1 MPARADQ
8 TRDRRPL
15 RAVLTANVISVTGN
29 WLSLIAIPVFV
40 YATTGSIA
48 RTGVVAFW
56 QGLPMVLS
64 AVLGGPLIDRLGRR
78 RVSVGTDLVSAVAI
92 AAIPL
97 LHQGGLLRFWL
108 LCVLVT
114 VIGLCRSPG
123 ETARGVLL
131 PHLAER
137 AGTTVPRAASH
148 FETARQLARLLGA
161 PLAGV
166 LIAVSSPS
174 AVLFV
179 DAASFLASAVL
190 VLGGLRGFAAAA
202 PVAGAPRVDLRTYR
216 EELRAGF
223 AFLRRT
229 RLLLAIT
236 LMVMVTN
243 ALNQGWTA
251 VLLPAHATDDLGGS
265 VSLGLI
271 TGAASAGAICGA
283 LLYGTVFGRFRRRTV
298 YATAFLA
305 AGAPRFVLAAVGGH
319 DPVPLAVLM
328 LFSGLGAGVLNPL
341 MGPLLF
347 ELCPEGLRSRVQGV
361 STAGAVAAIPVGT
374 LGAGLLA
381 QAAGLAGAFWLLG
394 GVYLLVTLCPLVF
407 PVWRR
412 MDAPA
417 VSEKERRP
425 AAAPHPV

>member
-1 MPARADQ
+1 MPARAAQ

-15 RAVLTANVISVTGN
+15 LAVLTANVISVTGN

-40 YATTGSIA
+40 YATTGSVA

-64 AVLGGPLIDRLGRR
+64 AVLGGPLIDRVGRR
-78 RVSVGTDLVSAVAI
+78 RVSVGTDLVSAVAV

-97 LHQGGLLRFWL
+97 LHQGGLLHFWM
-108 LCVLVT
+108 LCALVT
-114 VIGLCRSPG
+114 VTGLCRSPG
-123 ETARGVLL
+123 ESARGVLL

-137 AGTTVPRAASH
+137 AGTTVAKAASH
-148 FETARQLARLLGA
+148 FETARQLARLLGG

-166 LIAVSSPS
+166 LIAVFSPS

-179 DAASFLASAVL
+179 DAVSFLASAVL
-190 VLGGLRGFAAAA
+190 VLGGLRGLPAAA
-202 PVAGAPRVDLRTYR
+202 PVADAPRVDLRTYR

-243 ALNQGWTA
+243 ALNQGWSA
-251 VLLPAHATDDLGGS
+251 VLLPAHATDNLGGS

-271 TGAASAGAICGA
+271 TGVASVGAICGA

-298 YATAFLA
+298 YATAFLV
-305 AGAPRFVLAAVGGH
+305 AGAPRFVLAAVWH

-328 LFSGLGAGVLNPL
+328 LFSGLAAGVLNPL
-341 MGPLLF
+341 MGPLVF
-347 ELCPEGLRSRVQGV
+347 ELVPEELRSRVQGV
-361 STAGAVAAIPVGT
+361 STAGALAAIPLGT
-374 LGAGLLA
+374 LGSGLLA
-381 QAAGLAGAFWLLG
+381 QATGLTGAFWLVG
-394 GVYLLVTLCPLVF
+394 GLYLLVTLCPLVF

-417 VSEKERRP
+417 VPEKEVRP
-425 AAAPHPV
+425 AVAPHPV